1 MKSSIIITGLLLLLL
16 TNSSYCQ
23 DSVGFTIQKVTIMG
37 YEAKAI
43 GTVTF
48 YNSFTEM
55 EIKQCIISKSG
66 KQPKNPKYE
75 IKHYKLDGKRLD
87 NEGIK
92 EFENLDIVF
101 CGTAIS
107 DKEPNF
113 NITTF
118 LDKDSCSLVIPK
130 FGYEVSGNILLQ

>member
-1 MKSSIIITGLLLLLL
+1 MKSSLIITGLLLLLF
-16 TNSSYCQ
+16 TNPTYSQ
-23 DSVGFTIQKVTIMG
+23 DKIGFNIQKLTIMG
-37 YEAKAI
+37 IEAKAI

-66 KQPKNPKYE
+66 KHPKNPKYE
-75 IKHYKLDGKRLD
+75 VKHYKLDGKRLD

-107 DKEPNF
+107 EKEPNF
-113 NITTF
+113 
-118 LDKDSCSLVIPK
+118 
-130 FGYEVSGNILLQ
+130 ILTS